1 MQIFLKHFLL
11 VTIEIFVQPTC
22 KAIHIGIHLGNDVQS
37 AHGWWWKVASSEN
50 LSHKVLAMEYG
61 TDHILLHHIQAH
73 GQFGQRFG
81 KLFKHNVGFAAKGG
95 CTNEG
100 ERRKREKLQY
110 MYMKEIEKELLI
122 TYSAAA
128 RVIPRNISSASAL
141 HVH

>member
-95 CTNEG
+95 CTKEG
-100 ERRKREKLQY
+100 ERK
-110 MYMKEIEKELLI
+110 EKERDYNTCI
-122 TYSAAA
+122 
-128 RVIPRNISSASAL
+128 
-141 HVH
+141 